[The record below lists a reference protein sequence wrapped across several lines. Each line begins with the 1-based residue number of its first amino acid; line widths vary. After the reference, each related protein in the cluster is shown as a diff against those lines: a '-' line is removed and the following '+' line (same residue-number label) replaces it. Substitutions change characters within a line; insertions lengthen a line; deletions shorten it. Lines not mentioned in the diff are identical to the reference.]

1 MRYLPNGKQMS
12 EADAHTIHE
21 IGIPSL
27 VLMERAALQIVETM
41 HKKNISTEKSL
52 IVCGSGNNGG
62 DGFAVARLLTEQG
75 KHADVLFAG
84 REASFSEECRCQ
96 KQIVENMGI
105 SVFTEFPDE

>member
-41 HKKNISTEKSL
+41 HKKI
-52 IVCGSGNNGG
+52 
-62 DGFAVARLLTEQG
+62 FP
-75 KHADVLFAG
+75 
-84 REASFSEECRCQ
+84 Q
-96 KQIVENMGI
+96 KKV
-105 SVFTEFPDE
+105 

>member
-41 HKKNISTEKSL
+41 HKIRPPL
-52 IVCGSGNNGG
+52 
-62 DGFAVARLLTEQG
+62 FFYRLRFIR
-75 KHADVLFAG
+75 KIFP
-84 REASFSEECRCQ
+84 Q
-96 KQIVENMGI
+96 KKV
-105 SVFTEFPDE
+105 

>member
-52 IVCGSGNNGG
+52 IVC
-62 DGFAVARLLTEQG
+62 
-75 KHADVLFAG
+75 
-84 REASFSEECRCQ
+84 
-96 KQIVENMGI
+96 
-105 SVFTEFPDE
+105 